1 LITRRDFISVPLVKE
16 LLLSPRHPNSRNVA
30 LWLIGKMPKW
40 SSLPLIL
47 LSYSIPSCRDQALMM
62 FEDWK
67 SNYNRIQS
75 APSNAEAKEA
85 VETFG
90 AIAESPL
97 SKNRALVAIISDL
110 ERME

>member
-1 LITRRDFISVPLVKE
+1 MVKLAAYSSK
-16 LLLSPRHPNSRNVA
+16 LLNH
-30 LWLIGKMPKW
+30 
-40 SSLPLIL
+40 
-47 LSYSIPSCRDQALMM
+47 SIPSCRDQALMM

-67 SNYNRIQS
+67 SNNRIQS